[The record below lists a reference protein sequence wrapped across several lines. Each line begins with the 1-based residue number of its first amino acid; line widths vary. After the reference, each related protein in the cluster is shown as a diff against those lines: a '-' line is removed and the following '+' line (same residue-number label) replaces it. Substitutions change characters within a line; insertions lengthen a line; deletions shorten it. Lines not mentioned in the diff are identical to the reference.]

1 VTRALGELCR
11 LFVEA
16 WNGWNR
22 DNAPRLGAA
31 LAYYTLFALAP
42 LLIVG
47 VAVAGAVFG
56 QDAAQGRLV
65 YELRALLG
73 DSGAKT
79 VEEIVER
86 SRQIESGLVA
96 TAIAIVTLFLGA
108 SGVFVELKG
117 ALNVV
122 WDVPAPRRGAGL
134 VGLIRERVASF
145 AMVLCVGFL
154 LLVSLLANALLA
166 ASNGVLARYLPSASV
181 LSQAE
186 SAASSFLMTTLL
198 FALLFKYL
206 PDCAIAWKDV
216 WAGAAFTSLLFT
228 AGRQLIGLYLGHSSI
243 ASAYGAAGSVVVLV
257 VWVYYAAQIFLFG
270 AELTQAWSGR
280 GRRSSGPRLAEDLEV
295 TERPPQ
301 QHEERERREAPASQL
316 RRTPARNRPAHQLAQ
331 ELTSGDTHASLHVR
345 GQVEGIQEGS

>member
-1 VTRALGELCR
+1 MSRALAEVRR
-11 LFVEA
+11 LFAEA
-16 WNGWNR
+16 WQGWNV

-31 LAYYTLFALAP
+31 LAYYTLFSLAP

-56 QDAAQGRLV
+56 QEAAQGRLV

-73 DSGAKT
+73 DAGAHT
-79 VEEIVER
+79 VEDLVEH
-86 SRQIESGLVA
+86 SRHLGSGLVA
-96 TAIAIVTLFLGA
+96 TGIALVTLFLGA

-122 WDVPAPRRGAGL
+122 WDVPPDRRPSGL
-134 VGLIRERVASF
+134 VGLIRERLASF
-145 AMVLCVGFL
+145 AMVLAVGFL

-166 ASNGVLARYLPSASV
+166 ASNGVLARYLPSASA
-181 LSQAE
+181 LAE
-186 SAASSFLMTTLL
+186 LANAGSSFVMTTLL
-198 FALLFKYL
+198 FALIFKYL
-206 PDCAIAWKDV
+206 PDCSIAWKDV

-257 VWVYYAAQIFLFG
+257 VWVYYAAQIFLLG

-280 GRRSSGPRLAEDLEV
+280 GRAHALSGTPGS
-295 TERPPQ
+295 
-301 QHEERERREAPASQL
+301 APAPT
-316 RRTPARNRPAHQLAQ
+316 RAA
-331 ELTSGDTHASLHVR
+331 
-345 GQVEGIQEGS
+345 